1 MSAVALRLGMY
12 VSHPVRA
19 IRGDPV
25 PGEEARLL
33 LRVADGADLDRVADA
48 AREAGA
54 TVEDRLAFGTLQVVV
69 DHGDVAAICDL
80 DGLAA
85 VETARTLEM
94 DLDGA
99 GEDVEY

>member
-1 MSAVALRLGMY
+1 MY

-19 IRGDPV
+19 IRDDPV
-25 PGEEARLL
+25 PGEEVRLL
-33 LRVADGADLDRVADA
+33 LRVDEDADPDRVADA
-48 AREAGA
+48 ASDAGA
-54 TVEDRLAFGTLQVVV
+54 TGEDRLEFGTLRIRVA
-69 DHGDVAAICDL
+69 HEDVTAVCEL
-80 DGLAA
+80 EGLAA